1 MKKKRL
7 LQTVCVLVLACL
19 TLTLCACS
27 SKTERYNELIVGDWK
42 TNDDVDIYSFYH
54 SGKFKIDEEGRWK
67 IEGDKLI
74 LYNEYYKVEAKIRE
88 LDEEKLVLEYDGI
101 TEYYYRI
108 SFQPSSPN

>member
-27 SKTERYNELIVGDWK
+27 SKTERYNELIVCDWK